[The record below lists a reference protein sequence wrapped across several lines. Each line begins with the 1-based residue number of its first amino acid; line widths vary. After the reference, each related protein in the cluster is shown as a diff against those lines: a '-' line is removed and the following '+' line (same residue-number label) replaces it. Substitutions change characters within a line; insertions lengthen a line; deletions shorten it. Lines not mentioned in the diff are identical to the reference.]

1 LHKKTY
7 PGGSQDTF
15 NLIWL
20 PYYLDPDAPREGI
33 PLTECFISKYGPE
46 RAASR
51 QQRLIDIGLVEG
63 ISFSFGCKIGNTRDA
78 HRLIEL
84 AKSRYITM
92 QTIIM
97 DRLFEAYFEQNGDI
111 TDRAMLREIGV
122 AAGLEAKVVKD
133 WLESDQG
140 GEEVDKQAKAAREG
154 SGSGVPCHVIQ
165 GMYNID
171 GADDPA
177 AFSEDFHKVK
187 SKEDGT

>member
-1 LHKKTY
+1 
-7 PGGSQDTF
+7 
-15 NLIWL
+15 
-20 PYYLDPDAPREGI
+20 
-33 PLTECFISKYGPE
+33 
-46 RAASR
+46 
-51 QQRLIDIGLVEG
+51 
-63 ISFSFGCKIGNTRDA
+63 
-78 HRLIEL
+78 
-84 AKSRYITM
+84 M
-92 QTIIM
+92 QTFIM

-154 SGSGVPCHVIQ
+154 SGSGVPYYVIQ

-177 AFSEDFHKVK
+177 AFSEVFHKVE